1 MTTLDDDAVREL
13 LGAVIDPEV
22 GMNIVELGLVYG
34 IDLSDQRVH
43 VLLTM
48 TSAACPMTEMIVDD
62 AYERLSA
69 GLPPETEIEV
79 ELVWDPPWTPERMS
93 EAARIVFGWHPP
105 R

>member
-1 MTTLDDDAVREL
+1 MASIDDDAVREL
-13 LGAVIDPEV
+13 LSAVIDPEV

-34 IDLSDQRVH
+34 VDASDERVH

-62 AYERLSA
+62 AYESLGN
-69 GLPPETEIEV
+69 GLPPETDIEI

-93 EAARIVFGWHPP
+93 ETARIVFGWHPP